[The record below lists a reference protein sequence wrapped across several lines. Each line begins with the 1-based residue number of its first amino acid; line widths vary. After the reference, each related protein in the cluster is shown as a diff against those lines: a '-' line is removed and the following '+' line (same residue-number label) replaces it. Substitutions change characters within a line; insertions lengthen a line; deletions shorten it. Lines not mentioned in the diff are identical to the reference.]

1 MDTKTSALNKKETY
15 YGTIQELGGDSG
27 VSAYEIG
34 DDSITVQFSTGAVYL
49 YTNRSA
55 GSANIAKM
63 KLLAAAGEGLNSHIN
78 RYVKKGYES
87 KLR

>member
-1 MDTKTSALNKKETY
+1 MERYKN
-15 YGTIQELGGDSG
+15 LGGNSG
-27 VSAYEIG
+27 VYAYEIG
-34 DDSITVQFSTGAVYL
+34 SNSITVQFSTGAVYL

-55 GSANIAKM
+55 GSANIERM
-63 KLLAAAGEGLNSHIN
+63 KALAVAGEGLNSYIM